1 MHAMGVVQ
9 LARLKRIYEPGT
21 SEDVIFEEGVQA
33 ERARLLAVLNKYH
46 TTFCSG
52 ELSEHIDCQKTM
64 QIRYLYEF
72 ATEARTVK

>member
-1 MHAMGVVQ
+1 MVVV
-9 LARLKRIYEPGT
+9 ARLKRIYEPGT
-21 SEDVIFEEGVQA
+21 SEDAIFEEGVQA

-52 ELSEHIDCQKTM
+52 ELAEHVDCQKTM